1 MTFALPAQ
9 SAYEAT
15 LKRRQLSGW
24 SPPHSQVKSDA
35 VWDELL
41 AAAAAAKERQA
52 ALRAIVDQVR
62 ADEEWTKVV
71 VFAPAGS
78 AFDSAAAALR
88 ALPRPVLIGDPTDPS
103 STDRIDKFSRP
114 DIRDPDAPLVLLM
127 SFDHSSALNLQHV
140 SHHIVFYAP
149 LWGDDEGGVHAAAN
163 EQQAIGRV
171 FRIGQ
176 ARDVLVH
183 ISLYLP
189 ISPYICLCLP
199 GSRPG
204 ARCGRAPARGRR
216 PEEPADHR
224 AADRRPQH
232 ARGRHAA
239 GRHRVRNRPAPRR
252 RSQSCKRT
260 LKGARGR
267 FSDSARAFLL

>member
-1 MTFALPAQ
+1 MRNRIDDELAHIRKEVLTVALLTMAHFPWLYLLCGSTCHGSTYCGSTNQVRTVAFALPAQ

-41 AAAAAAKERQA
+41 AATACAKERQA
-52 ALRAIVDQVR
+52 ALRAIVDKVR
-62 ADEEWTKVV
+62 AEEEWTKVV

-88 ALPRPVLIGDPTDPS
+88 ALPRPVLIGDPTDPT

-171 FRIGQ
+171 MRIGQ
-176 ARDVLVH
+176 VRDVVVHRLVAVGPKNQPT
-183 ISLYLP
+183 IEQLVV
-189 ISPYICLCLP
+189 
-199 GSRPG
+199 
-204 ARCGRAPARGRR
+204 
-216 PEEPADHR
+216 
-224 AADRRPQH
+224 DRNTSD
-232 ARGRHAA
+232 
-239 GRHRVRNRPAPRR
+239 RVTRQAVV
-252 RSQSCKRT
+252 
-260 LKGARGR
+260 A
-267 FSDSARAFLL
+267 

>member
-1 MTFALPAQ
+1 MRNRIDDELAHIHKTSRTVPFSLPAQ
-9 SAYEAT
+9 SAYEAA

-24 SPPHSQVKSDA
+24 SPSHSSVKSDA

-41 AAAAAAKERQA
+41 AATACAKERQA
-52 ALRAIVDQVR
+52 ALRAIVDKVH
-62 ADEEWTKVV
+62 AEEEWTKVV

-88 ALPRPVLIGDPTDPS
+88 ALPRPVLIGDPTDPA
-103 STDRIDKFSRP
+103 STDRVDKFSRP

-176 ARDVLVH
+176 VRDVIVHRLVAVGPKNQPT
-183 ISLYLP
+183 IEQLV
-189 ISPYICLCLP
+189 I
-199 GSRPG
+199 
-204 ARCGRAPARGRR
+204 
-216 PEEPADHR
+216 
-224 AADRRPQH
+224 DRNTSD
-232 ARGRHAA
+232 
-239 GRHRVRNRPAPRR
+239 RVTRQAVV
-252 RSQSCKRT
+252 
-260 LKGARGR
+260 A
-267 FSDSARAFLL
+267 

>member
-1 MTFALPAQ
+1 MPWLYSLWLYLPWLYSLWLYSLWLHSLWLSTHQVRTVTFALPAQ

-88 ALPRPVLIGDPTDPS
+88 ALPRPVLIGDPTDPT

-140 SHHIVFYAP
+140 SHHTVF
-149 LWGDDEGGVHAAAN
+149 
-163 EQQAIGRV
+163 
-171 FRIGQ
+171 
-176 ARDVLVH
+176 
-183 ISLYLP
+183 
-189 ISPYICLCLP
+189 
-199 GSRPG
+199 
-204 ARCGRAPARGRR
+204 
-216 PEEPADHR
+216 
-224 AADRRPQH
+224 
-232 ARGRHAA
+232 
-239 GRHRVRNRPAPRR
+239 
-252 RSQSCKRT
+252 
-260 LKGARGR
+260 
-267 FSDSARAFLL
+267 